1 MIFCPKCNF
10 EVDSGH
16 NFCPSCGYDLRELRS
31 KVQEDLNQQAIN
43 DGNTR
48 SDNYV
53 LCDVCG
59 EETKVN
65 TGYCQSCGAKLSG
78 REHSLGS
85 DIDRTAAK
93 ADSVDE
99 NEFEKK
105 SFAKKD
111 DSTISGQKQQKTI
124 KPSAASPKAKI
135 DKKVNSGNLSQK
147 SLKPINIGIFII
159 ALVALGV
166 AILYF
171 TGVFDSPKDRSKE
184 IITQDQQQQSGSKI
198 SLDDLQKINDLESA
212 VKKDTTNYSSILELA
227 HRLNDS
233 GFYERAIPYYRMYLR
248 ANPKN
253 VDVLVDLGVCFFE
266 LKQFDNA
273 KAVMKKGW
281 NINPRHQIANFNLG
295 IVNFSAGQL
304 DSAKIWWRR
313 AIEID
318 PNSEIGKKS
327 KELLDSH

>member
-85 DIDRTAAK
+85 DIDRTATK

-171 TGVFDSPKDRSKE
+171 TGVFDSPKDGSKE
-184 IITQDQQQQSGSKI
+184 IIT
-198 SLDDLQKINDLESA
+198 
-212 VKKDTTNYSSILELA
+212 
-227 HRLNDS
+227 
-233 GFYERAIPYYRMYLR
+233 
-248 ANPKN
+248 
-253 VDVLVDLGVCFFE
+253 
-266 LKQFDNA
+266 
-273 KAVMKKGW
+273 
-281 NINPRHQIANFNLG
+281 
-295 IVNFSAGQL
+295 
-304 DSAKIWWRR
+304 
-313 AIEID
+313 
-318 PNSEIGKKS
+318 
-327 KELLDSH
+327 

>member
-10 EVDSGH
+10 EVDPGH
-16 NFCPSCGYDLRELRS
+16 NFCPSCGYDLKEIRS
-31 KVQEDLNQQAIN
+31 KIQENLNQQAIN
-43 DGNTR
+43 DDNTR
-48 SDNYV
+48 GDNCV

-85 DIDRTAAK
+85 VIDKTATETGR
-93 ADSVDE
+93 VDE

-105 SFAKKD
+105 SYPKKD
-111 DSTISGQKQQKTI
+111 DSTISGQKQKKHN
-124 KPSAASPKAKI
+124 KPSAVNAKAKI

-171 TGVFDSPKDRSKE
+171 TGVFDSPKDGSKE
-184 IITQDQQQQSGSKI
+184 IIAQDQQQQSGSKI

-273 KAVMKKGW
+273 KAVMRKGW
-281 NINPRHQIANFNLG
+281 SINPRHQIANFNLG